1 MQDGGVSLARGAVRV
16 GEEGE
21 IQNLSCGLLFSN
33 DLFNNYLCNQRNQGP
48 AEKKI
53 STLHTP
59 WSSRRRK

>member
-1 MQDGGVSLARGAVRV
+1 MQDGGCQQPEGAVRV
-16 GEEGE
+16 GVEGE

-48 AEKKI
+48 AKKKI

-59 WSSRRRK
+59 SSSRRRK